1 MPSAFEPCSD
11 ATRRHGQ
18 RWELGSA
25 ARSGAAVPTAGW
37 ALEGVEG
44 VSHCEVQLDDGSAR
58 VHLAPTAGDVGA
70 GLNALDVERRCE
82 EALRGAGFDTK

>member
-1 MPSAFEPCSD
+1 MGC
-11 ATRRHGQ
+11 
-18 RWELGSA
+18 
-25 ARSGAAVPTAGW
+25 TACTAKVKS